1 MTNAEGPS
9 GEGASRRPRGTELSP
24 EWILAQFGKIEEDNR
39 RLRKLSRFL
48 AVCAVVFLAVTIT
61 IGVRELILTADVI
74 REGPT
79 LQAQNFVLTGPD
91 GEPRGRWSVAQD
103 GTSALY
109 LMDAAGVERIR
120 MSVVEGGSPG
130 VSLLDHTGDSRLVLG
145 VLPDGTGTVVFADS
159 VGVPRIVLGMARDG
173 SANIVFADQEG
184 LTRAGLGVNSRGEPA
199 LLMPEPTD
207 DPNALPTSGSGGE
220 GDDSESNSDR

>member
-1 MTNAEGPS
+1 MTNAEGPT
-9 GEGASRRPRGTELSP
+9 GGGASGPKRGTELSP
-24 EWILAQFGKIEEDNR
+24 EWILAQFGKIEQDNL
-39 RLRKLSRFL
+39 RLKKLSRFL
-48 AVCAVVFLAVTIT
+48 AICAVVFLAVTIT

-79 LQAQNFVLTGPD
+79 LQAQNFVLTDSD
-91 GEPRGRWSVAQD
+91 GEARGRWSVGDD
-103 GTSALY
+103 GTSALF

-120 MSVVEGGSPG
+120 MSVVGGGSPG

-173 SANIVFADQEG
+173 SANIVFADQDG
-184 LTRAGLGVNSRGEPA
+184 LTRTGLGVNSRGEPA
-199 LLMPEPTD
+199 LLMPDPTD
-207 DPNALPTSGSGGE
+207 DPSALPTSGSGG
-220 GDDSESNSDR
+220 GDEDSESSSDR